1 MTSFIFEDPDELL
14 TNLEAEFLNYVA
26 PILSLIM
33 LLEPDGA
40 APAAASM
47 AE

>member
-1 MTSFIFEDPDELL
+1 MTSFILEDPDELL

-26 PILSLIM
+26 PTLNLIM
-33 LLEPDGA
+33 LLDPDGA
-40 APAAASM
+40 PAASI

>member
-1 MTSFIFEDPDELL
+1 MTSFILDPDELL

-26 PILSLIM
+26 PTLSLIM
-33 LLEPDGA
+33 LLDPDGA
-40 APAAASM
+40 APAASI